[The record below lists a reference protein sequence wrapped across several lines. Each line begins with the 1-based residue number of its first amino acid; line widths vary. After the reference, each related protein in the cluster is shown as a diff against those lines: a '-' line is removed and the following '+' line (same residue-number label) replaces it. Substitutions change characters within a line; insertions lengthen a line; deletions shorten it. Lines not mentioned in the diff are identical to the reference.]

1 LGTNPRGVYSAYAQ
15 QTVFANAASCQL
27 RDTLLGDKQVLRE
40 AQEIMIQRLAK
51 LDRDTVK
58 SILQVA
64 RVDMMDRNR

>member
-1 LGTNPRGVYSAYAQ
+1 
-15 QTVFANAASCQL
+15 
-27 RDTLLGDKQVLRE
+27 
-40 AQEIMIQRLAK
+40 MIQRLAK